1 MRKKLLAMASLL
13 CAATLCAGVGVATLG
28 NEVNTVVSAEEST
41 FTYTD
46 KKGTEYTLIGNRTE
60 DMTKWAYTVDDLGD
74 LVDDR
79 HKMILATE
87 DGYVGSPVP
96 VGANQNDSAS
106 PTMLS
111 LNAQDWTTTT
121 GSVSFQFKTSE
132 EWYTPTYEENGAT
145 TAGKHTASRIYV
157 YFGGTYF
164 YMQPTGSGHLDF
176 KIYDRN
182 STTLLAGNTA
192 ITRDAGSCRINYFFC
207 EGGVETGALTYE
219 MSDYATLRFE
229 RYEVKDQGAYLL
241 KIGCSMPGKTGI
253 TTVYRGIVPYS
264 INNSSYDDFAIKN
277 CLMGYATNKAA
288 VITESGYENFSCN
301 LYVRRGDGVVNAK
314 VGTETYKDVA
324 TLTDMNKGLAEN
336 FAMGFTPELAG
347 TAGICYDYD
356 INEFATSD
364 SLHTGDALGIEFRAK
379 LMSDASRVA
388 ACLEILSTNLSS
400 LTCSQPKTGAF
411 GSSHARTS
419 SSSSIF

>member
-164 YMQPTGSGHLDF
+164 YMQPTGKGHLDF
-176 KIYDRN
+176 KIYD
-182 STTLLAGNTA
+182 
-192 ITRDAGSCRINYFFC
+192 
-207 EGGVETGALTYE
+207 
-219 MSDYATLRFE
+219 
-229 RYEVKDQGAYLL
+229 
-241 KIGCSMPGKTGI
+241 
-253 TTVYRGIVPYS
+253 
-264 INNSSYDDFAIKN
+264 
-277 CLMGYATNKAA
+277 
-288 VITESGYENFSCN
+288 
-301 LYVRRGDGVVNAK
+301 
-314 VGTETYKDVA
+314 
-324 TLTDMNKGLAEN
+324 
-336 FAMGFTPELAG
+336 
-347 TAGICYDYD
+347 
-356 INEFATSD
+356 
-364 SLHTGDALGIEFRAK
+364 
-379 LMSDASRVA
+379 
-388 ACLEILSTNLSS
+388 
-400 LTCSQPKTGAF
+400 
-411 GSSHARTS
+411 
-419 SSSSIF
+419 